1 MMDAA
6 GFSLVNIKVEGLGKR
21 FNRQW
26 IFRNL
31 SYEFSTGN
39 AYAITGQN
47 GSGKS
52 TFLQIIAG
60 LMEKSEGNV
69 LFESLGKP
77 IPADQQYR
85 YLSFSAPYIE
95 LIEEFTLLEF
105 FEFHFSM
112 KPILN
117 GWTIDDVIKKVALWD
132 ARKKQIRQ
140 YSSGMK
146 QRAKLGQAF
155 FSNVPVVLL
164 DEPTSNFDLQGVA
177 LYKDL
182 LNEMSEGRIVIICSN
197 EEKEI
202 EKCNFRIQITDYSFK
217 S

>member
-1 MMDAA
+1 MEPKGLPPID
-6 GFSLVNIKVEGLGKR
+6 IKVNGLGKR

-31 SYEFSTGN
+31 SYEFSPGN
-39 AYAITGQN
+39 SYAITGQN

-52 TFLQIIAG
+52 TFLQIVAG
-60 LMEKSEGNV
+60 LMEKSEGKV
-69 LFESLGKP
+69 LFEVNGKE
-77 IPADQQYR
+77 IPGEKQYR

-95 LIEEFTLLEF
+95 LIEEFTLIEF
-105 FEFHFSM
+105 FDFHFSM
-112 KPILN
+112 KPILH
-117 GWTIDDVIKKVALWD
+117 GWTIDEVIEKVALWD

-155 FSNVPVVLL
+155 FSNVPLLLL
-164 DEPTSNFDLQGVA
+164 DEPTANFDIQGVA

-182 LNEMSEGRIVIICSN
+182 LKELSQDRIILICSN

-202 EKCNFRIQITDYSFK
+202 ETCNFRIQITDYAFK
-217 S
+217 P

>member
-1 MMDAA
+1 MESRGLPPIDIR
-6 GFSLVNIKVEGLGKR
+6 VNGLGKR

-31 SYEFSTGN
+31 TYQFSSGST
-39 AYAITGQN
+39 YAITGHN

-52 TFLQIIAG
+52 TFLQILAG
-60 LMEKSEGNV
+60 LMEKSEGAAV
-69 LFESLGKP
+69 FEIQGKE
-77 IPADQQYR
+77 IPPEHQYR

-95 LIEEFTLLEF
+95 LIEEFSLLEF
-105 FEFHFSM
+105 FDFHFSM
-112 KPILN
+112 KPILT
-117 GWTIDDVIKKVALWD
+117 GWSIEEIVKKIELWD

-140 YSSGMK
+140 FSSGMK

-164 DEPTSNFDLQGVA
+164 DEPTSNFDTQGIN
-177 LYKDL
+177 LYHNL
-182 LNEMSEGRIVIICSN
+182 LDEMSRERLIIICSN
-197 EEKEI
+197 EEQEI
-202 EKCNFRIQITDYSFK
+202 ENCQFRLNIADYTFK

>member
-1 MMDAA
+1 MEPK
-6 GFSLVNIKVEGLGKR
+6 GLPPIEIRVNGLGKR

-31 SYEFSTGN
+31 TYQFSSGN
-39 AYAITGQN
+39 IYAITGHN

-60 LMEKSEGNV
+60 LMEKSEGAMVFQAENK
-69 LFESLGKP
+69 E
-77 IPADQQYR
+77 IPSEHHYR

-95 LIEEFTLLEF
+95 LIEEFSLIEF

-112 KPILN
+112 KPILA
-117 GWTIDDVIKKVALWD
+117 GWSIDEIIRKIELWD

-140 YSSGMK
+140 FSSGMK

-155 FSNVPVVLL
+155 FSNVPIVML
-164 DEPTSNFDLQGVA
+164 DEPTSNFDTQGIK
-177 LYKDL
+177 LYHNL
-182 LNEMSEGRIVIICSN
+182 LDQMPRERLIIICSN
-197 EEKEI
+197 EEQEI
-202 EKCNFRIQITDYSFK
+202 SSCNFRLNISDYSFK